1 MSDNQLFKPE
11 ERSELQRVLSRM
23 NREQLLWLG
32 GYISAAIDFAPAV
45 QEHYSDPII
54 EPGALTQGSEQSERQ
69 EAPAA
74 ESKARSLTILF
85 GSHSGNSEKTARS
98 EERRVGKECRA
109 R

>member
-45 QEHYSDPII
+45 QEC
-54 EPGALTQGSEQSERQ
+54 
-69 EAPAA
+69 
-74 ESKARSLTILF
+74 SLP
-85 GSHSGNSEKTARS
+85 
-98 EERRVGKECRA
+98 
-109 R
+109 

>member
-54 EPGALTQGSEQSERQ
+54 EPGALTQGSERLVGRLRCVN
-69 EAPAA
+69 AN
-74 ESKARSLTILF
+74 ARI
-85 GSHSGNSEKTARS
+85 G
-98 EERRVGKECRA
+98 
-109 R
+109 